1 MPWLG
6 REIFGPIR
14 WPEAD
19 AREGF
24 ETEVKQRSLMVTHH
38 PAKCLA
44 QVVIVLSAALT
55 GLSAMA
61 QADEA
66 RAKKIVSGVCFV
78 CHGAEGESSSEV
90 FPRLAG
96 QHWEYTAKQL
106 SNFKTG
112 KRKSTAMADMVV
124 KLTPDE
130 MVALGKY
137 FEKQAVV
144 VEPAKDQGL
153 AAVGQY
159 IFHNGNKFSSL
170 AACASCHG
178 ADAKGTAALPRL
190 AGQYAEYTAAQLQ
203 QFNKR
208 ERTNDN
214 AVMHAIVSKMTPL
227 EIAAVAEYLS
237 GK

>member
-1 MPWLG
+1 MVVQNKKWMAVAMVAASVCG
-6 REIFGPIR
+6 
-14 WPEAD
+14 
-19 AREGF
+19 
-24 ETEVKQRSLMVTHH
+24 SL
-38 PAKCLA
+38 
-44 QVVIVLSAALT
+44 LSGGAW
-55 GLSAMA
+55 A

-78 CHGAEGESSSEV
+78 CHGAEGESASEV
-90 FPRLAG
+90 FPKLAG
-96 QHWEYTAKQL
+96 QHAEYIAKQL
-106 SNFKTG
+106 DNFKSG
-112 KRKSTAMADMVV
+112 KRKSTAMADMVA

-137 FEKQAVV
+137 FEKQSAPK
-144 VEPAKDQGL
+144 EELTDAPL

-159 IFHNGNKFSSL
+159 IYQHGNKFSGL

-178 ADAKGTAALPRL
+178 AEAKGTVSLPRL
-190 AGQYAEYTAAQLQ
+190 AGQYAAYTETQLK
-203 QFNKR
+203 QFNQR

-227 EIAAVAEYLS
+227 EMAAVAQYLS

>member
-1 MPWLG
+1 MN
-6 REIFGPIR
+6 IR
-14 WPEAD
+14 FQKHAQIALMLLW
-19 AREGF
+19 G
-24 ETEVKQRSLMVTHH
+24 SLSM
-38 PAKCLA
+38 
-44 QVVIVLSAALT
+44 AAH
-55 GLSAMA
+55 A

-66 RAKKIVSGVCFV
+66 RAKKIVGGVCFV

-106 SNFKTG
+106 ENFKSG
-112 KRKSTAMADMVV
+112 KRKSTAMADMAA

-130 MVALGKY
+130 MVALGKF
-137 FEKQAVV
+137 FEKQTVP
-144 VEPAKDQGL
+144 VEPAKDASL
-153 AAVGQY
+153 AAVGKY
-159 IFHNGNKFSSL
+159 IYHNGNKFSGL

-178 ADAKGTAALPRL
+178 AEAKGTVALPRL
-190 AGQYAEYTAAQLQ
+190 AGQYADYIATQLQ

-214 AVMHAIVSKMTPL
+214 AVMHAIVSKMTQL
-227 EIAAVAEYLS
+227 EMVAVAEYLS

>member
-1 MPWLG
+1 MQPCTLW
-6 REIFGPIR
+6 
-14 WPEAD
+14 
-19 AREGF
+19 ARF
-24 ETEVKQRSLMVTHH
+24 T
-38 PAKCLA
+38 ALA
-44 QVVIVLSAALT
+44 LSALLAT
-55 GLSAMA
+55 SAWA

-66 RAKKIVSGVCFV
+66 RAKKIVGGVCFM

-106 SNFKTG
+106 ENFKSG
-112 KRKSTAMADMVV
+112 KRKSTAMADMVA

-130 MVALGKY
+130 MVALGKF
-137 FEKQAVV
+137 FESKAAPS
-144 VEPAKDQGL
+144 EPPKDAGL

-159 IFHNGNKFSSL
+159 IYHNGNKFSGL

-178 ADAKGTAALPRL
+178 AAAKGTTALPRL
-190 AGQYAEYTAAQLQ
+190 AGQYPAYTETQLK
-203 QFNKR
+203 QFNQR

-214 AVMHAIVSKMTPL
+214 AVMHAIASKMSPL
-227 EIAAVAEYLS
+227 EMAAVAEYLG